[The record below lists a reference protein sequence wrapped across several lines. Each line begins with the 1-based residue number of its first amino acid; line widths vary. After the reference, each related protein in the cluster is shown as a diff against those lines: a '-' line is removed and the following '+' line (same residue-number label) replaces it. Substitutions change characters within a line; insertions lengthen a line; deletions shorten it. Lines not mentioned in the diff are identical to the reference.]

1 MRNDTMT
8 VGEVQ
13 WFMFR
18 DYPDVVDVD
27 TMRKM
32 LGDIGRKLA
41 YRLLSE
47 GKIEGLKIGRAYKI
61 PKINI
66 ISYLRSQQ
74 KNI

>member
-1 MRNDTMT
+1 MT

>member
-1 MRNDTMT
+1 MKNDTT
-8 VGEVQ
+8 TTGEIQ
-13 WFMFR
+13 WLMFR

-47 GKIEGLKIGRAYKI
+47 GKIESLKIGRAYKI